1 MSATNKTTYYELPI
15 FIGTDTPSW
24 LGDWNNAMNDIDTA
38 INGVKTAAQ
47 SAANTANTANGKS
60 DANTK
65 SISAIQ
71 TEIETIKTAVQ
82 NYDSILDFNTVTLVP
97 SPNNLDLTAGGV
109 AYFMVQNTN
118 KTIGKLYFVLV
129 TKQSITSPT
138 SYNYTG
144 EDGRPGTWY
153 DLLTV
158 EDNCFKLN
166 QGSLPTADNCITI
179 GIANKY
185 NSTYT
190 STDLAYIR
198 AWYDGA
204 TTHIGWVGGGV
215 SGFAG
220 KNIFVLTGCPILLS
234 GSVYNPDQP
243 VD

>member
-24 LGDWNNAMNDIDTA
+24 LGDWNNTMNLIDSA
-38 INGVKTAAQ
+38 INGVHTEAQ
-47 SAANTANTANGKS
+47 SASNTANSASSKS
-60 DANTK
+60 DANTE
-65 SISAIQ
+65 SIEAMQ
-71 TEIETIKTAVQ
+71 TEIQTLKAAVQ

-97 SPNNLDLTAGGV
+97 SPNNLDLTSGGV

-138 SYNYTG
+138 SYNYTAG
-144 EDGRPGTWY
+144 SGATATWY

-190 STDLAYIR
+190 STGLAYIR

-204 TTHIGWVGGGV
+204 TTHIGWAGGEV
-215 SGFAG
+215 SDFAG

-243 VD
+243 ID